1 MSSVKHKVL
10 VLSGKGGVGK
20 STVATQLAI
29 SLSNMGLEV
38 GLLDVDICGPSVPTM
53 LGVVGHEVHQSGEG
67 WSPVYVGDL
76 AVMSIGF
83 LLNNQ
88 NDAVVWRGPR
98 KNGLIKQFLLEVAW
112 GDLDYLIIDSRNRI
126 TQLLR
131 VLQTSI
137 SRWWTTLDAQAK
149 TVPSS

>member
-1 MSSVKHKVL
+1 MT
-10 VLSGKGGVGK
+10 LS
-20 STVATQLAI
+20 AR
-29 SLSNMGLEV
+29 GLEV

-67 WSPVYVGDL
+67 WSPVYVDDL

-112 GDLDYLIIDSRNRI
+112 GDLDYLIIDSN
-126 TQLLR
+126 
-131 VLQTSI
+131 
-137 SRWWTTLDAQAK
+137 
-149 TVPSS
+149 